1 MKILHVTDEL
11 SKKNYSISSL
21 IFYLSNYFKKTQGYS
36 YNVLASEIQ
45 TDVFEKKEEIKIV
58 NFRKFADIFNKNE
71 SLKEVVNSAKVVHV
85 HGLWRAI
92 NLLVVF
98 YCIQLNKNFFIHPHG
113 MLLDPSLKN
122 KGLISYYF
130 KKRVLNFFNFIYG
143 NNLNFISITNQEIK
157 SILNFTS
164 FANSVVG
171 YSLIII
177 SNCCLEFNIGFISFF
192 SSIICS

>member
-21 IFYLSNYFKKTQGYS
+21 IFYLSNYFKKTQDYS

-45 TDVFEKKEEIKIV
+45 TDLFSKEDEIKII
-58 NFRKFADIFNKNE
+58 NFRKFSDIFNKNDPI
-71 SLKEVVNSAKVVHV
+71 KEAIGSANVVHV

-122 KGLISYYF
+122 KS
-130 KKRVLNFFNFIYG
+130 
-143 NNLNFISITNQEIK
+143 
-157 SILNFTS
+157 
-164 FANSVVG
+164 
-171 YSLIII
+171 
-177 SNCCLEFNIGFISFF
+177 
-192 SSIICS
+192 